1 MQFVPFPFSSSLSL
15 PNFRSP
21 KLSFVRCLFLQL
33 IVVFAFANGGEVR
46 EQLEKVGDRVSGAV
60 NDISEVKSGQ
70 LWCPIPA
77 AGTKCPSSSPFHY
90 YRCCGPLNNECCL
103 SLQTWAFVLLVAF
116 GVGVVAVIVLSVLR
130 CVFCRRN

>member
-1 MQFVPFPFSSSLSL
+1 MQFSSLFSSFLNL
-15 PNFRSP
+15 RSP
-21 KLSFVRCLFLQL
+21 KFPFRRCLFLLQL
-33 IVVFAFANGGEVR
+33 TLMLMVVDGSEVR
-46 EQLEKVGDRVSGAV
+46 EGLDKVGDRVSGAV
-60 NDISEVKSGQ
+60 NELAEVKSGQ

-103 SLQTWAFVLLVAF
+103 SLQTWAFILLVAF
-116 GVGVVAVIVLSVLR
+116 GVGFIAVILLSVLR